1 VFAQEKR
8 AKVLL
13 LMEAVIAAFRS
24 LAPVRI
30 MALFIGLAAVIGMT
44 YYVIERAQTPNMA
57 LLYGG
62 LSAQEASRI
71 NEYLGAQNVAY
82 ETRGDGSIYVPN
94 DQVGQLRLAVAG
106 QGLVGGGTAGYE
118 LFDNQSSFGTTNF
131 VNNLNAKRALEGE
144 LARTIG
150 TIPAISGARV
160 HLVLPK
166 QNLFSREQVP
176 PSAAIALNLGART
189 LLPEQVA
196 SIAQLVAAAVPNLT
210 TANVTV
216 IDQRGALLFSGAT
229 QTAGVGQAETLRR
242 AVEKGYE
249 DSLVPMLERVLGPG
263 RVAVRVTAQLNT
275 AKITEQS
282 QLFDPTQQVVRSE
295 QTVESA
301 NQTAGSGSGGLAG
314 VQGNVPGSAG
324 GAAGGGGSNENR
336 TETTTN
342 YEISKTERQVV
353 KEGGDVE
360 RLSVA
365 VLVAGKQPPAAA
377 APDDAAPEAAA
388 EAAAPAFVA
397 LSDTERAQLTRLV
410 QTAIG
415 FNAERGDQVEILDMP
430 FVPVEEAQAVDAPM
444 MTMSKALELGQYLL
458 LVVALALVAILV
470 VKPAL
475 STLNQAL
482 VAATPVIV
490 TQNGGGPSKI
500 NLEGIL
506 GETDENGGTVDIRNV
521 KGRVKESTV
530 KKVTEIVD
538 QYPEESLSV
547 VRGWM
552 NGGTGKENN

>member
-1 VFAQEKR
+1 
-8 AKVLL
+8 VLL
-13 LMEAVIAAFRS
+13 LMEAVFVAFRS

-30 MALFIGLAAVIGMT
+30 MALFVGLAAVIGMT
-44 YYVIERAQTPNMA
+44 YYVIEQAQTPNMA

-62 LSAQEASRI
+62 LSAQETSRI

-82 ETRGDGSIYVPN
+82 ETRGDGSVYVPN

-150 TIPAISGARV
+150 TIPAVSGARV

-176 PSAAIALNLGART
+176 PSAAIALNLGVRT

-196 SIAQLVAAAVPNLT
+196 SIAQLAAAAVPNLT

-216 IDQRGALLFSGAT
+216 IDQRGALLFSGPTQTTGAT
-229 QTAGVGQAETLRR
+229 QAESMRR
-242 AVEKGYE
+242 GVEKGFE
-249 DSLVPMLERVLGPG
+249 DSLVPMLERVLGSG

-301 NQTAGSGSGGLAG
+301 NQSAGSGSGGLAG
-314 VQGNVPGSAG
+314 VQGNVPGSTSD
-324 GAAGGGGSNENR
+324 AAGGGGSNENR

-342 YEISKTERQVV
+342 YEISKTDRQVL
-353 KEGGDVE
+353 KEGGEVE

-365 VLVAGKQPPAAA
+365 VLVAGKP
-377 APDDAAPEAAA
+377 APEAAA
-388 EAAAPAFVA
+388 AEGAAPDATSEAVAPAFVP
-397 LSDTERAQLTRLV
+397 LSETEKAQLTKLV

-430 FVPVEEAQAVDAPM
+430 FVPVEEAKTVDAPV
-444 MTMSKALELGQYLL
+444 MTMSKALELGQYLML
-458 LVVALALVAILV
+458 IVALVLVAVLV

-475 STLNQAL
+475 ATLNQAL
-482 VAATPVIV
+482 LTATPVIV
-490 TQNGGGPSKI
+490 TQSGDREGKM
-500 NLEGIL
+500 NLEGVL
-506 GETDENGGTVDIRNV
+506 GEADDGGATVNISNV
-521 KGRVKESTV
+521 KGRVKESSV

-538 QYPEESLSV
+538 QYPEESLAV

-552 NGGTGKENN
+552 SSGTGKGNG